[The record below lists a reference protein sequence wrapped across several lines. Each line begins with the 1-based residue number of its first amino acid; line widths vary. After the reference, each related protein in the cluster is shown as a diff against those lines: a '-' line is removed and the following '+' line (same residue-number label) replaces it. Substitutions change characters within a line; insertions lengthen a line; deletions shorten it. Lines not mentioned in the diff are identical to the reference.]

1 MKKVYILLPE
11 GGIKPSSIFN
21 TIEVFEKANE
31 FARNHQK
38 LPFYSIEIV
47 GASVDQPLLNA
58 QFRISSLKELNT
70 LPTADL
76 IIITGIE
83 PDIQFFSKANQQLQ
97 YWLIEQYKEGAE
109 IASLCT
115 GTFFLAAT
123 GLLNGKEC
131 STHWMA
137 EEFFRELFPG
147 TKLCADKILTE
158 SNGLYTTGGAHSSL
172 NLLIYLVEKYQGRPA
187 ALFCAKVL
195 QIEID
200 RNSQAPFILFEGQKK
215 HNDDQ
220 IRLVQEFIEKNVSE
234 RISVDELSEKF
245 AISRRS
251 FIRRFKKAT
260 HNSPIEYIQKIK
272 MEAAKRS
279 LESSRKNVNEVM
291 YTVGYNDVKA
301 FRTVFKKV
309 TGLSPV
315 DYRNKYN
322 KDFYKRAALA

>member
-1 MKKVYILLPE
+1 MKKVYMLLPE

-21 TIEVFEKANE
+21 TVEVFEKANE
-31 FARNHQK
+31 FASNQQK
-38 LPFYSIEIV
+38 QPFYSIDII
-47 GASVDQPLLNA
+47 GTSVDQPLLNA
-58 QFRISSLKELNT
+58 QFRISSGKDLDT

-76 IIITGIE
+76 IIIPGIE
-83 PDIQFFSKANQQLQ
+83 PSIQFYSKANQQLQ
-97 YWLIEQYKEGAE
+97 NWLVQQYKEGAE

-137 EEFFRELFPG
+137 STVFRQLFPE
-147 TKLCADKILTE
+147 TILCDDRILTE
-158 SNGLYTTGGAHSSL
+158 CRGLYTTGGAHSSL
-172 NLLIYLVEKYQGRPA
+172 NLLVYLVEKYQGRQA
-187 ALFCAKVL
+187 ALYCAKVL
-195 QIEID
+195 QIDIE
-200 RNSQAPFILFEGQKK
+200 RNSQAQFILFEGQKM

-220 IRLVQEFIEKNVSE
+220 IRLVQDFIEKNVGE
-234 RISVDELSEKF
+234 RISVDELSERF

-260 HNSPIEYIQKIK
+260 QNSPIEYIQKIK

-291 YTVGYNDVKA
+291 YAVGYNDVKA

-322 KDFYKRAALA
+322 KDFYRRSALA